1 MEQTGLL
8 LSIGIFYAPQ
18 FAAFP
23 ALCVLSGV
31 SPHPTGD
38 AVNGSLEIRVTGA
51 DKKRR
56 AGTSLCAD
64 NISTL
69 SLSGCGKIRVSRRRP
84 PTAISQPSFA
94 L

>member
-69 SLSGCGKIRVSRRRP
+69 SLAAAK
-84 PTAISQPSFA
+84 
-94 L
+94 